1 MSTTTNTT
9 STATASGLPRV
20 TKATTPV
27 QRIRH
32 GYTNLAA
39 HGTRIQALVSKAVA
53 QGLAPLEV
61 PAIRQA
67 LRSGMQ
73 ALVEVEAARL
83 PRMQPRTA

>member
-1 MSTTTNTT
+1 MNTTTNTT
-9 STATASGLPRV
+9 ATTATTSGMPQV

-27 QRIRH
+27 QRLRA

-39 HGTRIQALVSKAVA
+39 HGTRIQALVS
-53 QGLAPLEV
+53 LAPLEV